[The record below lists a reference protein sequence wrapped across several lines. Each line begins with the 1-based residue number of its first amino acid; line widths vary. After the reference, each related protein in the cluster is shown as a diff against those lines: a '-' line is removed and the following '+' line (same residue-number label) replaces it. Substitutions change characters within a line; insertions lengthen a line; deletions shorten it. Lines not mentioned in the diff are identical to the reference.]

1 MCIVL
6 STCNRPL
13 FSLFDILSTA
23 DCKKSHVVFMIH
35 YMGTIPMYDN
45 ETIDTMCIKLVV
57 DDFGLYLM
65 VL

>member
-1 MCIVL
+1 
-6 STCNRPL
+6 
-13 FSLFDILSTA
+13 
-23 DCKKSHVVFMIH
+23 MIH

-65 VL
+65 VLYFTSDFRSNGGSYPH

>member
-1 MCIVL
+1 
-6 STCNRPL
+6 
-13 FSLFDILSTA
+13 
-23 DCKKSHVVFMIH
+23 MIH

-65 VL
+65 VLYFTSDFRSNGGRFIMELFSFIQYDSKIIKE